1 MEKEHDQTECLE
13 FEIKIVW
20 RGHHH
25 LGLCWKFSSFCR
37 KCMFK
42 NRIKNNWLFPCC
54 LKFLPHVLLLITI
67 HYLPLTIVT
76 CFFTLPRLPALK
88 PDMIRLCILLMPAPS
103 LAITYSQR
111 LFSFLL
117 LYSETFSDSPL
128 SLKAVLRFFL
138 VTCAYW

>member
-76 CFFTLPRLPALK
+76 CFFHVTQAASSEGRH
-88 PDMIRLCILLMPAPS
+88 DTSMYPS
-103 LAITYSQR
+103 NAWHHPL
-111 LFSFLL
+111 
-117 LYSETFSDSPL
+117 L
-128 SLKAVLRFFL
+128 SLTVNDYSHFYSFTQKPS
-138 VTCAYW
+138 VTLHCP

>member
-88 PDMIRLCILLMPAPS
+88 AVMIRLCILLMPGTVPCYHLQS
-103 LAITYSQR
+103 TIILIFTP
-111 LFSFLL
+111 LL
-117 LYSETFSDSPL
+117 RNLQ
-128 SLKAVLRFFL
+128 
-138 VTCAYW
+138 